1 MSFHPNHA
9 TTCDHCGLAGPDRA
23 GLTVARDD
31 QAVAEEFGFCSLAC
45 LVLFV
50 RARYIET
57 PA

>member
-9 TTCDHCGLAGPDRA
+9 TTCDQCGRAGADRA

-31 QAVAEEFGFCSLAC
+31 QPYADEHGFCSLAC

-50 RARYIET
+50 RTRYIEV
-57 PA
+57 AA